1 MKVYFSGTCQAESLQ
16 RLRETMCGTPP
27 ADMDHSCMDVDW
39 PGPKR
44 RRLEPEPEDDVIST
58 TLWSLRDALL
68 HFASGSGCESV
79 ALPVTPTGQGTTT
92 MMPATPTGSPHSAT
106 PAMVPDVPV
115 AEPLLRALTQLANI
129 AARDASVRR
138 KLVAEHQ
145 VHAPL
150 LRLMQGPLV
159 LQPLIAMRCCRL
171 VHWLCVGAP
180 ENREV
185 LAAPGGGAG
194 TSQGRRL
201 FVFVDAML
209 GIMETHAKSREVLK
223 HALRA
228 LSSLLPCPRLR
239 EEVLRARPR
248 LVDLLGSAAQVL
260 DPAAE
265 NGSCGRWLP
274 GVPGFATRRLRQAN
288 YRDGASW
295 SSGSLGSHAL
305 LPAFSELAMEDA
317 ALDEGEDILMRD

>member
-1 MKVYFSGTCQAESLQ
+1 
-16 RLRETMCGTPP
+16 MCGTPP
-27 ADMDHSCMDVDW
+27 ADMESMDIDW

-44 RRLEPEPEDDVIST
+44 RRLESDAEDDNTST

-68 HFASGSGCESV
+68 HYASIAGCDSV
-79 ALPVTPTGQGTTT
+79 VV
-92 MMPATPTGSPHSAT
+92 PATPTGPGTATVQPAT
-106 PAMVPDVPV
+106 PTGTASSAVPKAVHDVPV
-115 AEPLLRALTQLANI
+115 AEPLLRALTQLANV

-159 LQPLIAMRCCRL
+159 LSPLVAMRCCRL

-180 ENREV
+180 ENRDV
-185 LAAPGGGAG
+185 LVAPGNAG
-194 TSQGRRL
+194 TPRGRRI
-201 FVFVDAML
+201 FVFVDAIL
-209 GIMETHAKSREVLK
+209 RIMEAHAASSEVLK
-223 HALRA
+223 HSVRA

-248 LVDLLGSAAQVL
+248 LIDLLGSAVQSL

-265 NGSCGRWLP
+265 NGSCRRWLP
-274 GVPGFATRRLRQAN
+274 GLPGFASRRSRQAS
-288 YRDGASW
+288 YRGPGCGNGGGYEDMIGARIW
-295 SSGSLGSHAL
+295 SLGSPGYDALLGSDVL

-317 ALDEGEDILMRD
+317 ALEDGEDILMRD